1 MKEDYF
7 SKYNWKD
14 KLVLIVEDDLSSSYF
29 LKEVLTGT
37 KSGMLIVTNGKDAIE
52 ECKKKQV
59 DLILMDIQL
68 PDMDGCKT
76 TKEIK
81 KIFPDIPI
89 IAQTAYALAD
99 DRRKCLDAGCDDYI
113 SKPIEPLALLEKMNR
128 FLDSSIT

>member
-7 SKYNWKD
+7 SNYNWKN

-37 KSGMLIVTNGKDAIE
+37 KSDMLVVTNGKDAIE

-81 KIFPDIPI
+81 KIFPEIPI

-128 FLDSSIT
+128 FLDNSIT